1 MGCDAITIACGV
13 ASNGERLDNEKLF
26 SGVVVNDASRSPG
39 WWFLDVRLGG
49 LREVDKETIVAAWC
63 GILWRVCERNG
74 GYVEAG
80 ASRTMVVVGGLNST
94 DLRLRVVPVG

>member
-39 WWFLDVRLGG
+39 W
-49 LREVDKETIVAAWC
+49 
-63 GILWRVCERNG
+63 
-74 GYVEAG
+74 
-80 ASRTMVVVGGLNST
+80 
-94 DLRLRVVPVG
+94 